1 MTATGPSLS
10 GDKQGG
16 IQTQI
21 EEVDSRHNDADN
33 LFRVLRLKRELD
45 SVVSSSMAYNRSYYA
60 KSARQLAKVLAD
72 FPILFNF
79 PC

>member
-1 MTATGPSLS
+1 M
-10 GDKQGG
+10 
-16 IQTQI
+16 
-21 EEVDSRHNDADN
+21 E
-33 LFRVLRLKRELD
+33 RELD